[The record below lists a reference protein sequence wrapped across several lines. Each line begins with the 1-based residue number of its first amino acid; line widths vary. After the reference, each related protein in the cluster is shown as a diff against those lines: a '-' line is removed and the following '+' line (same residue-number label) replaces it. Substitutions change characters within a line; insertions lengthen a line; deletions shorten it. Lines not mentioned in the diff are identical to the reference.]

1 MPKLMF
7 LMPLYP
13 KFTFLL
19 AILLSGS
26 TLCADSIIM
35 QDGSTRTGTIISEQT
50 GFITFNSPTF
60 GQIQIPR
67 SQIKSITKDATAK
80 NPNANVS
87 TLIAAADAEKARG
100 NLGEAINQYVQAA
113 KISITPELV
122 TAFHS
127 TFKQLSEAGSA
138 RLATT
143 PDQARESFKALYT
156 ALTDPV
162 TQKLFQQG
170 AGEQTF
176 QQAASNVTSKY
187 AEANVMLANRMVNN
201 SAMRTQM
208 QGLYRDAVALTQN
221 SNPAYL
227 LGYGDAARSNG
238 DLETAFNAY
247 KTVLS
252 AAPATK
258 EQKDTAYERISR
270 VESASGGRFKLPA
283 TAPVPVAPTPYAA
296 VAPLQTSPLPTAPTQ
311 AVPVSTPAGPALPI
325 WKQTLNSITDGS
337 ILQKAKNLATRYITE
352 DILLLLGVLVGL
364 YIFLWVLPYQVLK
377 YFARRGDSEAGDRLY
392 NAKKLGIFSLIP
404 FLVKKA
410 SQPRASRHRCP
421 FCNKGIDSMED
432 YKDLNF
438 IVCPHCREPITPI
451 YDMKDYVDHLI
462 TQLKISHKAG
472 AKGKRG
478 DLLIE
483 KDAMLKLVRGVLAL
497 TIRRRASDLHMETAN
512 EGGKVRARIDGIM
525 YELITLPRE
534 ISPAFISA
542 LKVMA
547 NLDITE
553 RRVPQ
558 DGKIALWLDQQDY
571 DLRINTSPASMGEK
585 VVIRILRQD
594 AINIT
599 PSRLGLDGP
608 NLVIYERNIHKP
620 HGVIIVT
627 GPSGSGKS
635 TTLYVALNELN
646 SGDKNIVTI
655 EDPIEY
661 QLKGL
666 SQMQVNPGANFTFA
680 TGLRSIL
687 RQDPDVI
694 MVGEIRDKE
703 TAEAAL
709 DAAMTGHMVLT
720 TLHTI
725 DAPSA
730 FSRMRD
736 LGIEQARVANA
747 VNLIIAQ
754 RLVRTICSDCRKAY
768 KPKQTDIEKLGI
780 EKMEDIQ
787 YVHGTG
793 CETCMNTGYYGRLA
807 IFEMLELTDA
817 IKAQLEANAATSTV
831 RESARANGMRSLRE
845 EGIRKVTEGVT
856 TVEEVIRVTT

>member
-1 MPKLMF
+1 VHTPGTSYALPPAVVPAFPTPAPPAAPVWKQVWNSV
-7 LMPLYP
+7 
-13 KFTFLL
+13 K
-19 AILLSGS
+19 
-26 TLCADSIIM
+26 
-35 QDGSTRTGTIISEQT
+35 DGSFVQKGTDLA
-50 GFITFNSPTF
+50 G
-60 GQIQIPR
+60 
-67 SQIKSITKDATAK
+67 D
-80 NPNANVS
+80 
-87 TLIAAADAEKARG
+87 
-100 NLGEAINQYVQAA
+100 YV
-113 KISITPELV
+113 
-122 TAFHS
+122 
-127 TFKQLSEAGSA
+127 
-138 RLATT
+138 
-143 PDQARESFKALYT
+143 
-156 ALTDPV
+156 
-162 TQKLFQQG
+162 
-170 AGEQTF
+170 
-176 QQAASNVTSKY
+176 
-187 AEANVMLANRMVNN
+187 
-201 SAMRTQM
+201 
-208 QGLYRDAVALTQN
+208 
-221 SNPAYL
+221 
-227 LGYGDAARSNG
+227 
-238 DLETAFNAY
+238 
-247 KTVLS
+247 
-252 AAPATK
+252 
-258 EQKDTAYERISR
+258 
-270 VESASGGRFKLPA
+270 
-283 TAPVPVAPTPYAA
+283 
-296 VAPLQTSPLPTAPTQ
+296 
-311 AVPVSTPAGPALPI
+311 
-325 WKQTLNSITDGS
+325 
-337 ILQKAKNLATRYITE
+337 TE
-352 DILLLLGVLVGL
+352 DLLLYLGVLLAGYVL
-364 YIFLWVLPYQVLK
+364 LWLLPYQILK
-377 YFARRGDSEAGDRLY
+377 FFARRGDSDAGERLY
-392 NAKKLGIFSLIP
+392 NAKKLGAFSLVP

-462 TQLKISHKAG
+462 DQLKISHKAG

-497 TIRRRASDLHMETAN
+497 TIRRRSSDLHMETAN

-547 NLDITE
+547 SLDITE

-594 AINIT
+594 SINIT
-599 PSRLGLDGP
+599 PARLGLDGS

-768 KPKQTDIEKLGI
+768 KPKPADLEKLALD
-780 EKMEDIQ
+780 KAEDIQ

-807 IFEMLELTDA
+807 IFEMLELTDS
-817 IKAQLEANAATSTV
+817 IKSQLEANAPTSTV

-845 EGIRKVTEGVT
+845 EGIRKITEGVT

>member
-1 MPKLMF
+1 
-7 LMPLYP
+7 
-13 KFTFLL
+13 
-19 AILLSGS
+19 
-26 TLCADSIIM
+26 M
-35 QDGSTRTGTIISEQT
+35 QDGSTRVGTIINEQP
-50 GFITFNSPTF
+50 GAVTFSSPAF
-60 GQIQIPR
+60 GQVTIPR
-67 SQIKSITKDATAK
+67 NQIKSITKDSAQPGTANPTASIATG
-80 NPNANVS
+80 N
-87 TLIAAADAEKARG
+87 AEKSRG

-113 KISITPELV
+113 KVAITPELV

-127 TFKQLSEAGSA
+127 TFKQLSDLGSS

-143 PDQARESFKALYT
+143 PDQARENFKSLYT
-156 ALTDPV
+156 ALVDPV
-162 TQKLFQQG
+162 AQTLFQQG
-170 AGEQTF
+170 AGHPTF
-176 QQAASNVTSKY
+176 QQAAADVSSKY
-187 AEANVMLANRMVNN
+187 AEASVMMARRMENN
-201 SAMRTQM
+201 TAMRAQV
-208 QGLYRDAVALTQN
+208 QSLYRDAVALTQN
-221 SNPAYL
+221 QNSDYL
-227 LGYGDAARSNG
+227 IGYGDAARSNN
-238 DLETAFNAY
+238 DLDTAFNSY
-247 KTVLS
+247 RTVVGLNT
-252 AAPATK
+252 ATK
-258 EQKDTAYERISR
+258 VQKDTAYERLSR
-270 VESASGGRFKLPA
+270 VETASGGRLRVAVA
-283 TAPVPVAPTPYAA
+283 TPSPTAVTSFAAPTPTTSVLPPASIP
-296 VAPLQTSPLPTAPTQ
+296 VAIAPTTPTAP
-311 AVPVSTPAGPALPI
+311 ALPL
-325 WKQTLNSITDGS
+325 WKQVWNSITDGS
-337 ILQKAKNLATRYITE
+337 IFQKGLDFVDEYVGE
-352 DILLLLGVLVGL
+352 ELLMPIAAIIGL
-364 YIFLWVLPYQVLK
+364 YFLLWMLPYQILK
-377 YFARRGDSEAGDRLY
+377 YFAKRGDSGAGERLY
-392 NAKKLGIFSLIP
+392 NGKKLGIFALMP
-404 FLVKKA
+404 YLMKKA
-410 SQPRASRHRCP
+410 SQPRSSRHRCP

-472 AKGKRG
+472 AKGQRG
-478 DLLIE
+478 DMLIE

-525 YELITLPRE
+525 YELLTLPRE

-558 DGKIALWLDQQDY
+558 DGKIPLWLDQQDF

-599 PSRLGLDGP
+599 PARLGLDGT

-736 LGIEQARVANA
+736 LGIEQTRVANA

-754 RLVRTICSDCRKAY
+754 RLVRTICSDCRKTY
-768 KPKQTDIEKLGI
+768 KPKPADIEKLGMD
-780 EKMEDIQ
+780 KMEDIQ

-807 IFEMLELTDA
+807 IFEMLELTDS
-817 IKAQLEANAATSTV
+817 IKSQLEANAATSTV
-831 RESARANGMRSLRE
+831 REAARANGMRSLRE
-845 EGIRKVTEGVT
+845 EGIRKITEGVT